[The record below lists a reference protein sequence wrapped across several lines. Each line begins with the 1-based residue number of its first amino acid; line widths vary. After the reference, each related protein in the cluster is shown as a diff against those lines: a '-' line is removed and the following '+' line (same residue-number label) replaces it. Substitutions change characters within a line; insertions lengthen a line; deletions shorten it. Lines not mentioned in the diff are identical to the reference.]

1 MEMIGCTITI
11 EEQRV
16 QYTAEIMS
24 CLGNSLVKLEYTGR
38 VDGKRCQKK
47 DRNMD
52 MNLTPMEA
60 ASWWRED
67 GYETLDE
74 GGGSEDEDEDEE
86 TDSSEDE
93 EDE

>member
-1 MEMIGCTITI
+1 MERG
-11 EEQRV
+11 
-16 QYTAEIMS
+16 A
-24 CLGNSLVKLEYTGR
+24 
-38 VDGKRCQKK
+38 KRSEK

-52 MNLTPMEA
+52 VNLHDLTPMEA

-74 GGGSEDEDEDEE
+74 DGGAEDEDEDEE

>member
-1 MEMIGCTITI
+1 MERG
-11 EEQRV
+11 
-16 QYTAEIMS
+16 A
-24 CLGNSLVKLEYTGR
+24 
-38 VDGKRCQKK
+38 KRSEK

-52 MNLTPMEA
+52 MNLMPMEA

-86 TDSSEDE
+86 TDR
-93 EDE
+93 

>member
-1 MEMIGCTITI
+1 MERG
-11 EEQRV
+11 
-16 QYTAEIMS
+16 A
-24 CLGNSLVKLEYTGR
+24 
-38 VDGKRCQKK
+38 KRSEK

-52 MNLTPMEA
+52 VNLHDLTPMEA

-86 TDSSEDE
+86 TDS
-93 EDE
+93 